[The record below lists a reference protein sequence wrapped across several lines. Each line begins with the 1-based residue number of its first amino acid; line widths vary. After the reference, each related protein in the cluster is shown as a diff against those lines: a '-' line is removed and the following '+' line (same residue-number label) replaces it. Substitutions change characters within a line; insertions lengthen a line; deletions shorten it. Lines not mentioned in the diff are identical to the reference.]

1 MEVTFADGT
10 TFEYVNAEK
19 EDNVYYDGKRRSTL
33 EIQFKKD
40 AVDYST
46 LEEITATDSDALSKI
61 TLTKDGTTNLYTNYY
76 KRKELTIKP
85 ITITAATDTSEA
97 VTEERYCLVLA
108 QLVYDEVQRKKQS
121 EAIAELQD
129 TVDNLVLAS
138 LEVL

>member
-19 EDNVYYDGKRRSTL
+19 VDNVYYDGERRSTL

-61 TLTKDGTTNLYTNYY
+61 ILTKDSTTNIYTNFY

-121 EAIAELQD
+121 EAIEALGQQIIAL
-129 TVDNLVLAS
+129 TLGGNA
-138 LEVL
+138 